1 VPEEIDG
8 LDVDLSRLP
17 PDLQPLAPLIRKWAV
32 GDDEERSAR
41 LAAASDDDLKEL
53 RDAPEGHWD
62 AINAYL
68 DENITSDEPYEAI
81 VLDYLSQAAMEA
93 ATVLEERGGG

>member
-1 VPEEIDG
+1 MAEEIDG
-8 LDVDLSRLP
+8 IEVDLSRLP
-17 PDLQPLAPLIRKWAV
+17 SDLQPLAPLIRSWAI

-41 LAAASDDDLKEL
+41 LAAASDAELQEL
-53 RDAPEGHWD
+53 RDAPQSHWD

-81 VLDYLSQAAMEA
+81 VLGSFSEAAMEA
-93 ATVLEERGGG
+93 AYVLEERGG

>member
-17 PDLQPLAPLIRKWAV
+17 SDLQPLAPLIRKWAV

-41 LAAASDDDLKEL
+41 LAEASDDELQEL
-53 RDAPEGHWD
+53 RDAPERRWD
-62 AINAYL
+62 AINTYL
-68 DENITSDEPYEAI
+68 DENMTSDEPYEAI
-81 VLDYLSQAAMEA
+81 VLDYFSQAAMEA
-93 ATVLEERGGG
+93 ANLLDERRSG